1 MCKRLQGFCRSRR
14 EEEQQHVDLQAS
26 RKALADGIA
35 IAPVLASRG
44 RTGPLGK
51 GSFKVRLKVL
61 AFVSG
66 LALAVAAPAW
76 AGSVT
81 FNFATLA
88 NGSATAAN
96 SDLGSAVVQFLGSD
110 GTSVLTAGSF
120 FCASGCA
127 GASLT
132 SQPNG
137 PDLYYKVAG
146 VGETGLGLA
155 TTTNFEVSADYG
167 IGFYTNVP
175 NLSDELTIL
184 GSLQAGESYDVFG
197 CMFGGGTCSSLA
209 SGAGG
214 NIVGVNITNAS
225 AFNFLFVTTT
235 AGNTGNLLINSVTAV
250 PEPASLALFGTAL
263 LLLAG
268 FGLRR
273 RRRALGKMSA

>member
-1 MCKRLQGFCRSRR
+1 M
-14 EEEQQHVDLQAS
+14 
-26 RKALADGIA
+26 
-35 IAPVLASRG
+35 
-44 RTGPLGK
+44 
-51 GSFKVRLKVL
+51 RLKVL

-88 NGSATAAN
+88 PAPGTPTAAN
-96 SDLGSAVVQFLGSD
+96 SDLGSATVQFLGSD
-110 GTSVLTAGSF
+110 GTSVLTAESYSCTG
-120 FCASGCA
+120 GCA
-127 GASLT
+127 AAAASVTGLT
-132 SQPNG
+132 GVPTGPN
-137 PDLYYKVAG
+137 LYYKVAG

-167 IGFYTNVP
+167 IGFSTNVP

-197 CMFGGGTCSSLA
+197 CMSSGTCTSLA
-209 SGAGG
+209 SGSGG
-214 NIVGVNITNAS
+214 NIVGVNITGAS
-225 AFNFLFVTTT
+225 AYSFLFVTTT
-235 AGNTGNLLINSVTAV
+235 AGNSGNLLINSVTAV

-273 RRRALGKMSA
+273 RRRALGKM